1 MISIRMFAGTCVGL
15 RENNEDDFTV
25 CPDLMV
31 NSWIVPDTAQTAIP
45 LGKRGCLLVVAD
57 GMGGQ
62 NAGEVA
68 SDIAVRT
75 VKEMF
80 APDVLPADVLD
91 REGGIGDYLKKVIV
105 EADIRVKQHGIN
117 HPEAEGLGS
126 TIVMA
131 WVVGARAYVAWLGD
145 SRAYSYIPSKKI
157 GRLSKD
163 HSYVQKL
170 VDAGQLSD
178 DEAML
183 HRDSNII
190 TRSLG
195 DTTQKA
201 KPEVV
206 EHDLIDGE
214 LLLLCSDGLCGVC
227 RDEEIGG
234 IIDEDID
241 NLQYLKERLTSAAL
255 SAGGSDNITVA
266 LLQISIDG
274 ETSAIHEQQ
283 PLTGTSEQSKWMNL
297 LIGLVGFA
305 ILSAVVFAGYALLQD
320 DIPPASSSPSDT
332 GDRIER
338 QVKERN
344 APLST
349 DTTRTEKR
357 SAAQQNNS
365 NIRERMD
372 EAVIRERMDE
382 AVKNQNSEKNKLELE
397 EAPQTRPND
406 ANCGTHDITASP
418 GKQSKITPT
427 NNH

>member
-105 EADIRVKQHGIN
+105 EADIRIKQHGIN

-266 LLQISIDG
+266 LLQISIDR

-320 DIPPASSSPSDT
+320 DIPPASSSPSET
-332 GDRIER
+332 GDSVEQQVQER
-338 QVKERN
+338 K
-344 APLST
+344 APLPK
-349 DTTRTEKR
+349 DTTRPEKGT
-357 SAAQQNNS
+357 ATQQQPS
-365 NIRERMD
+365 S
-372 EAVIRERMDE
+372 IRERMDE
-382 AVKNQNSEKNKLELE
+382 AVKKQNSEKDKQEPE
-397 EAPQTRPND
+397 EAPRT
-406 ANCGTHDITASP
+406 GHDDKGRSTSGITASP
-418 GKQSKITPT
+418 GKPDIIQRIAP
-427 NNH
+427 